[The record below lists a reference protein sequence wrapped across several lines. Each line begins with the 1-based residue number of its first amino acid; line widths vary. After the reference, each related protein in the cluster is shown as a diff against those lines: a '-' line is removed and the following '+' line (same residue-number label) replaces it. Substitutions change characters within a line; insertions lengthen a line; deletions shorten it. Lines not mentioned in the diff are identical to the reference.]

1 MTQFQIGDT
10 AYHARA
16 GQEQVWV
23 DCPECLTSGRLRVIL
38 GDNTEV
44 SIPCVCCERGYEGSP
59 GRISTWKFIARVVP
73 VLITGM
79 ETRRVDGD
87 VRIRYAFDG
96 NSYYG
101 DDEQELFATLTEAS
115 VRADALAAEHAAE
128 ETKRLGYKHNQSRT
142 WAWNVSYWRGQI
154 RDAKRDI
161 ASAEAR
167 LSMAPKNVKEADLQT
182 TAGPRGDLL

>member
-59 GRISTWKFIARVVP
+59 GRISAWKFIARVDTVI
-73 VLITGM
+73 ITGV
-79 ETRRVDGD
+79 ETEKVGEDIRVRYRFEGCYASDGQD
-87 VRIRYAFDG
+87 I
-96 NSYYG
+96 
-101 DDEQELFATLTEAS
+101 FANLTEAN
-115 VRADALAAEHAAE
+115 VRADAVAAEHAAE
-128 ETKRLGYKHNQSRT
+128 EHKRLGYKKKQSQT

-154 RDAKRDI
+154 RDAKKTIER
-161 ASAEAR
+161 AEAR
-167 LSMAPKNVKEADLQT
+167 LNTAPKNLKEVS
-182 TAGPRGDLL
+182 